1 MHNSQ
6 YVSCDWLQNGID
18 FELNSIEICC
28 FRCHSGGG
36 RLLLSPVENG
46 TINYDLLFDFRNYLI
61 QENKQGKINSKCKDC
76 FNLKKSNWSEKP
88 VIKYIHFNH
97 WTYCNSDCEY
107 CYIKKEESLRKG
119 MQNYNAL
126 PILKEILSRVE
137 FDPDGEITFAGG
149 EPTLLNEF
157 DEIIE
162 YLLEIGAKK
171 IIVHSSGVKY
181 SSALER
187 GIREQKIQI
196 VISPDSGTEG
206 TFKKIKNT
214 CNFATVW
221 ENTKKYAQ
229 FQTADEN
236 VISKYIF
243 VPSVNDNQK
252 EILSF
257 IRKVSD
263 SNVKT
268 IVIDIEHEYY
278 FSNKNNPAK
287 MLKLLSLCEF
297 LKAKASASGIKVL
310 LYNTATYLYDRY
322 KLFVPFYKYKSYFAD
337 ILILAIP
344 ILIGELGHNLIGTTD
359 VLVVARYSIDSLA
372 AISIANS
379 IIFTLCIFGLG
390 IVLAV
395 SIILPNLRGTGQKI
409 KKYLPSTLVFS
420 VILAATFTLICFLT
434 KYLVPYFGFDSN
446 LIPYIQEYIAIV
458 SFSMFGMFVFEG
470 VKQFLQSYEI
480 VNFPNFLLIMA
491 VLLNV
496 VLDIL
501 FVFGYGIVP
510 SMGSKG
516 AAIAT
521 LSVRSI
527 MGLIMFIYIF
537 RFIDFKLKLDFSYM
551 KQLVKIGTPIGVA
564 LLLEFLAFNV
574 ITILVGRESG
584 LLAAI
589 HNILITIASATFMV
603 PLAVGVALSV
613 KVAYYYGA
621 KKCKEIR
628 NFSVAGAILGVGFM
642 VVTALTLAI
651 FPRQIIGIFTNEL
664 EVLNIALPIVSVV
677 AMYQIF
683 DGFQVIMGSV
693 LKGFKMTKFV
703 SNAVLIG
710 YWFVGAPVATLLV
723 WKYGLSL
730 RGYWIA
736 LAVSL
741 CTMGFV
747 QAAMAKHK
755 FRKIKEICN

>member
-1 MHNSQ
+1 MSNSH

-36 RLLLSPVENG
+36 RLVLSPVENG
-46 TINYDLLFDFRNYLI
+46 NIDYDLLFNSRNDFI
-61 QENKQGKINSKCKDC
+61 QENKQGRVNLKCRNC
-76 FNLKKSNWSEKP
+76 FNLKKLNWDEKP

-107 CYIKKEESLRKG
+107 CYIKKEESLKKG

-162 YLLEIGAKK
+162 YLLQIGAKK

-181 SSALER
+181 SQALEQ
-187 GIREQKIQI
+187 GIKEQKIQM
-196 VISPDSGTEG
+196 VISSDSGTED

-243 VPSVNDNQK
+243 IPNVNDNQN

-257 IRKVSD
+257 IHKVSEAG
-263 SNVKT
+263 VKT
-268 IVIDIEHEYY
+268 VVLDIEHEYY
-278 FSNKNNPAK
+278 FANKNNLTK
-287 MLKLLSLCEF
+287 MLRLLSLCEF
-297 LKAKASASGIKVL
+297 LKAKASAYGIKVL
-310 LYNTATYLYDRY
+310 LYNTATYLYEKY
-322 KLFVPFYKYKSYFAD
+322 KLFVPFYKYKSYFSD

-344 ILIGELGHNLIGTTD
+344 ILIGELGHNLIGATD
-359 VLVVARYSIDSLA
+359 VLVVARYNIDSLA

-395 SIILPNLRGTGQKI
+395 SIILPNIRGTKQKI
-409 KKYLPSTLVFS
+409 KKYLPSTLSFS
-420 VILAATFTLICFLT
+420 FILATTFTLICFLT
-434 KYLVPYFGFDSN
+434 KFIVPYMGFDTH
-446 LIPYIQEYIAIV
+446 LVPYIQEYIAIV
-458 SFSMFGMFVFEG
+458 SFSMFGMFMFEG

-480 VNFPNFLLIMA
+480 VNFPNFLLMFA
-491 VLLNV
+491 VFLNI

-501 FVFGYGIVP
+501 FVFGYGMVP

-521 LSVRSI
+521 LTVRTLI
-527 MGLIMFIYIF
+527 GLIMFVYIF
-537 RFIDFKLKLDFSYM
+537 RFIDFKSKLDFSYM
-551 KQLVKIGTPIGVA
+551 KQLVKIGTPIGFA
-564 LLLEFLAFNV
+564 MLLEFFAFNI

-603 PLAVGVALSV
+603 PMSIGVALAV

-621 KKCKEIR
+621 KKCQEIR
-628 NFSVAGAILGVGFM
+628 NFSVAGTFLGVGFM
-642 VVTALTLAI
+642 VVTALALAV
-651 FPRQIIGIFTNEL
+651 FPNQIIGIFTHDMD
-664 EVLNIALPIVSVV
+664 VLNIALPIVSVV

-683 DGFQVIMGSV
+683 DGFQVIMGSI

-710 YWFVGAPVATLLV
+710 YWFVGAPVAALLV
-723 WKYGLSL
+723 CKYGLSL

>member
-1 MHNSQ
+1 MHNN
-6 YVSCDWLQNGID
+6 YTSCDWLQNGID

-46 TINYDLLFDFRNYLI
+46 TINYGLLFDFRNDLI

-76 FNLKKSNWSEKP
+76 FNLKKSNWLEKP

-107 CYIKKEESLRKG
+107 CYIKKEESLKKG
-119 MQNYNAL
+119 MQNYKAL
-126 PILKEILSRVE
+126 PILKEILSKVE

-149 EPTLLNEF
+149 EPTLLDEF

-171 IIVHSSGVKY
+171 IIVHSSGIKY
-181 SSALER
+181 SPVLEKA
-187 GIREQKIQI
+187 IKEQRLQI
-196 VISPDSGTEG
+196 VISPDSGCENTYR
-206 TFKKIKNT
+206 KIKNI
-214 CNFATVW
+214 NQFDTVW
-221 ENTKKYAQ
+221 ENTKKYAN

-243 VPSVNDNQK
+243 VPSVNDNQT
-252 EILSF
+252 ELLSF
-257 IRKVSD
+257 VHKVND
-263 SNVKT
+263 ANVKT

-278 FSNKNNPAK
+278 FANKNNPTK
-287 MLKLLSLCEF
+287 MLRLLSLCEF
-297 LKAKASASGIKVL
+297 LKAKASSYGIKVL
-310 LYNTATYLYDRY
+310 LYNTATYLYNKY
-322 KLFVPFYKYKSYFAD
+322 KFFVPFYKYKSYFTD

-344 ILIGELGHNLIGTTD
+344 ILIGELGHNLIGATD

-379 IIFTLCIFGLG
+379 IIFSIFIFGLG
-390 IVLAV
+390 VVLAV
-395 SIILPNLRGTGQKI
+395 SIILPNLRGTKQKI
-409 KKYLPSTLVFS
+409 KKYLPSTLTFS

-434 KYLVPYFGFDSN
+434 KYIVPYLGFDSH

-458 SFSMFGMFVFEG
+458 SFSMFGMFIFEG

-480 VNFPNFLLIMA
+480 VNFPNFLLISA

-501 FVFGYGIVP
+501 FVFGFGFIP

-521 LSVRSI
+521 LTVRTLI
-527 MGLIMFIYIF
+527 GLIMLIYIF
-537 RFIDFKLKLDFSYM
+537 RFIDFKAKLDFSYM
-551 KQLVKIGTPIGVA
+551 KQLVKVGTPIGVA

-603 PLAVGVALSV
+603 PMSIGVALSV

-621 KKCKEIR
+621 KKCREIR
-628 NFSVAGAILGVGFM
+628 NFSVAGSILGVGFM
-642 VVTALTLAI
+642 VVTALLLAV
-651 FPRQIIGIFTNEL
+651 FPQQIIGIFTKDI
-664 EVLNIALPIVSVV
+664 EVFKIALPIVSVV

-683 DGFQVIMGSV
+683 DGFQVIMGSI

-710 YWFVGAPVATLLV
+710 YWCVGAPVATLLV
-723 WKYGLSL
+723 YKYGLSL
-730 RGYWIA
+730 QGYWIA

-747 QAAMAKHK
+747 QAAMAKRK
-755 FRKIKEICN
+755 FREIKKICN